1 MLGKS
6 ILYPNIKIFPYM
18 AKSTIDKY
26 RISEDAEKWAASF
39 LAGRG
44 IHGFP

>member
-1 MLGKS
+1 
-6 ILYPNIKIFPYM
+6 M

-44 IHGFP
+44 KET